1 MGFAVPDKNES
12 FCRAHNKFISGEL
25 LFSLGVLMGEN
36 RLVYMDH
43 AATTFIKPEVVE
55 TMLPFLKDHFGNPSS
70 LYSIGRE
77 GKEAVETAREKLAKA
92 LGASPEEIY
101 FTSGGTESDN
111 WAVKGTAFARRKKG
125 KHIITIPIE
134 HHAVLYPCKYLE
146 TKGFDVT
153 YLPVDE
159 YGLVDPA
166 ELEAAIRED
175 TILISVM
182 YANNEIGTI
191 EPISEIGK
199 VAGEH
204 GVPFHT
210 DAVQAIGNFSLDLK
224 GKDRDVNM
232 LSLSAHKFYGPKGI
246 GALYIREG
254 TEIDSYIHGG
264 AQEKGK
270 RAGTENVAGIAGM
283 GKAIELATANIE
295 KHAEKIRKMR
305 DRLRKGIME
314 IPHCRLNGHPEKRLP
329 GNLNFSFEYIE
340 GESLLL
346 MLDQMGICSSTGS
359 ACSSGSLDPSHVLSA
374 IGVPPEIAQGSLRL
388 TLGDANTEEDVDY
401 VLEVLPQVVEKLRAI
416 SPFYKPSDVC
426 EK

>member
-1 MGFAVPDKNES
+1 
-12 FCRAHNKFISGEL
+12 
-25 LFSLGVLMGEN
+25 MGEN
-36 RLVYMDH
+36 RFVYMDH
-43 AATTFIKPEVVE
+43 AATTFVKPEVVE
-55 TMLPFLKDHFGNPSS
+55 TMLPFLKEHFGNPSS

-77 GKEAVETAREKLAKA
+77 GKEAVEAAREKLAKA
-92 LGASPEEIY
+92 LGARPEEIY

-111 WAVKGTAFARRKKG
+111 WAVKGTAFARQKKG
-125 KHIITIPIE
+125 KHIITTPVE

-146 TKGFDVT
+146 TQGFDVS

-166 ELEAAIRED
+166 ELETAIRKD

-191 EPISEIGK
+191 EPIPEIGK
-199 VAGEH
+199 IAREH
-204 GVPFHT
+204 EIPFHT
-210 DAVQAIGNFSLDLK
+210 DAVQAIGNISLDMH
-224 GKDRDVNM
+224 GKEKDVDM
-232 LSLSAHKFYGPKGI
+232 LSLSSHKFYGPKGI
-246 GALYIREG
+246 GALYVREG
-254 TEIDSYIHGG
+254 TDLDNYMHGG
-264 AQEKGK
+264 AQERGK

-283 GKAIELATANIE
+283 GKAIELVTADIE
-295 KHAEKIRKMR
+295 EHSKKLRKMR
-305 DRLRKGIME
+305 DRLMAGILE
-314 IPHCRLNGHPEKRLP
+314 IPSCRLNGHPEKRLP

-359 ACSSGSLDPSHVLSA
+359 ACSSGSLDPSHVLRA

-388 TLGDANTEEDVDY
+388 TLGDANSEDDIDY
-401 VLEVLPQVVEKLRAI
+401 VLEVLPEVVEKLRAI
-416 SPFYKPSDVC
+416 SPFYKPESVC

>member
-1 MGFAVPDKNES
+1 
-12 FCRAHNKFISGEL
+12 
-25 LFSLGVLMGEN
+25 MGEN
-36 RLVYMDH
+36 RFVYMDH

-55 TMLPFLKDHFGNPSS
+55 TMLPFLKEHFGNPSS

-92 LGASPEEIY
+92 LGADPDEIY

-111 WAVKGTAFARRKKG
+111 WAVKGTAFTRRKKG
-125 KHIITIPIE
+125 KHIITTPIE
-134 HHAVLYPCKYLE
+134 HHAVLYPCEYLE
-146 TKGFDVT
+146 TQGFDVT
-153 YLPVDE
+153 YLPVDT

-166 ELEAAIRED
+166 KLEAAIRED

-182 YANNEIGTI
+182 YANNEMGTI

-199 VAGEH
+199 VAREH
-204 GVPFHT
+204 DIPFHT
-210 DAVQAIGNFSLDLK
+210 DAVQAIGNIPLDLQ
-224 GKDRDVNM
+224 GKDKDVDM

-254 TEIDSYIHGG
+254 TEIDNYMHGG
-264 AQEKGK
+264 AQERGR

-283 GKAIELATANIE
+283 GKAIELATVKIE
-295 KHAEKIRKMR
+295 EHSKKIKKMR
-305 DRLRKGIME
+305 DRLMAGILE
-314 IPHCRLNGHPEKRLP
+314 IPSCRLNGHPEKRLS

-388 TLGDANTEEDVDY
+388 TLGDANSEEDIDY
-401 VLEVLPQVVEKLRAI
+401 VLEVLPEVVGKLRAI
-416 SPFYKPSDVC
+416 SPFYKPASVC